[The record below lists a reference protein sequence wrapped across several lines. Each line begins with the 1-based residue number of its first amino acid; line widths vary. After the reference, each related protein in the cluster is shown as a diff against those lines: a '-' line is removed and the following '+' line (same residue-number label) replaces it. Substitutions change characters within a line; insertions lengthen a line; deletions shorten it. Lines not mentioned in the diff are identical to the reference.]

1 MQSTFIWIVIFAGA
15 AIALLGVFL
24 VASERELKKKRQEV
38 EELAAKLGEQPAEVA
53 APTMAMA
60 MSAVDSEKVDALQ
73 AKNQQLENELAT
85 AMSKLDLSRKT
96 IDELQDDQRR
106 AEATQSNAQWL
117 QTSNDQLKAEIDALK
132 QRALTSEARVNESA
146 PQSQEVG
153 ESQRQLEAQVASL
166 QQQLTANQS
175 KLREFDAIEQKLAN
189 AESIEAS
196 HRDGRRALETRIAD
210 LEQEL
215 SSRADKL
222 RELDALRQRLAEAE
236 NSQHTLLDE
245 NRRYS
250 DEIARWQQ
258 QSNEAEESRRW
269 LAELREPFDTL
280 LAKQAALEERQRE
293 FKGELLAFAQVLS
306 NPAENSRSANVDQ
319 PRSASPAVEVV
330 IDPPP
335 AAVLEE
341 TTVAVAPTQ
350 LVAAQ
355 TMDKPKRRF
364 GIFPV
369 VIIVA
374 AGAALMANL
383 WSLQTVETSTPSLTA
398 RLTPATSLKKDAA
411 PKVAI
416 GESEPDTTSISAS
429 IVAKEP
435 TKAPVKE
442 TNEKAK
448 PVQTASNQTRLAGT
462 YEITQLSRVYAAPSE
477 QSQLVGDI
485 EPGVKVNVVNGKDG
499 WLEIHSKYG
508 RPPGFIRRESARVAP
523 QN

>member
-15 AIALLGVFL
+15 AISLLAIFL

-38 EELAAKLGEQPAEVA
+38 EELVSKLSEQPVDVVA
-53 APTMAMA
+53 STMAMA
-60 MSAVDSEKVDALQ
+60 MPAVDSEKVDALQ
-73 AKNQQLENELAT
+73 ARNQQLENEIAT

-96 IDELQDDQRR
+96 IDELQDNQRR

-117 QTSNDQLKAEIDALK
+117 QTSNDQLKSEIEELK
-132 QRALTSEARVNESA
+132 QRALTSDARVNESS
-146 PQSQEVG
+146 SQNQDAS
-153 ESQRQLEAQVASL
+153 ESQRQLEAQVATL
-166 QQQLTANQS
+166 QQQLTASQS
-175 KLREFDAIEQKLAN
+175 KLREFDAVEQKLAN

-196 HRDGRRALETRIAD
+196 HRDARRALETRIAD

-222 RELDALRQRLAEAE
+222 RELDALRERLAEAE
-236 NSQHTLLDE
+236 KSQQTLRDE
-245 NRRYS
+245 NRRYG

-258 QSNEAEESRRW
+258 RSNEAEESRRR

-293 FKGELLAFAQVLS
+293 FKGELFAFAQILS
-306 NPAENSRSANVDQ
+306 NPAENSRPASFDQ
-319 PRSASPAVEVV
+319 ASNASPAVHVD
-330 IDPPP
+330 INPPP
-335 AAVLEE
+335 AAVFEE
-341 TTVAVAPTQ
+341 STVVAPTQ

-355 TMDKPKRRF
+355 TKEKPKRRF

-398 RLTPATSLKKDAA
+398 SLAPATSLKKDVA
-411 PKVAI
+411 PKVAV
-416 GESEPDTTSISAS
+416 GESEPDATSVSAP
-429 IVAKEP
+429 IAAKEP
-435 TKAPVKE
+435 APMKE
-442 TNEKAK
+442 TKEKAK

-523 QN
+523 QI